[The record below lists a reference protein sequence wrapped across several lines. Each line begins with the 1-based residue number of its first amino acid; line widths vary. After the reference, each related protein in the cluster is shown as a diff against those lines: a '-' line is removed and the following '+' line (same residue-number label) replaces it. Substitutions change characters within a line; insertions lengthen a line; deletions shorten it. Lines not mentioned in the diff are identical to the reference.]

1 MNFYEI
7 NEDTLAIIPVDSKNS
22 KVIEG
27 DNQYVVSKSAY
38 NIMDESC
45 QYYGSSYSGRVTAAK
60 DILKCAYKT
69 PILVEETRK
78 LIFFPTKSAQDE
90 DCCWFNCNTIKSIE
104 KNGKQSLI
112 TLKNNDQIVVDSSKL
127 SLENQIYKSTKL
139 GYILQQRSKLK

>member
-45 QYYGSSYSGRVTAAK
+45 QYYEVA
-60 DILKCAYKT
+60 
-69 PILVEETRK
+69 ILVELLPQK
-78 LIFFPTKSAQDE
+78 IS
-90 DCCWFNCNTIKSIE
+90 
-104 KNGKQSLI
+104 
-112 TLKNNDQIVVDSSKL
+112 
-127 SLENQIYKSTKL
+127 
-139 GYILQQRSKLK
+139 